1 MHKQHGKAAGLPLT
15 RASCFFL
22 VLSLF
27 CTGKK
32 NVSDKYARG
41 LRKKSAFF
49 ILIFSKVFSV
59 FWSRAFLPVHFAHAR
74 LCVCRNSPEGG
85 KRRCP
90 PDVSWQRQQLFG
102 GQTMINWLQPFAKAL
117 AKQWLCVQLS
127 PGTRVRFFLPV
138 SVAFVPLCILNAMV
152 PKVPF
157 AGCSLAD
164 GGTGF
169 KWKGKRKRHQ
179 SRLCCLPPALD
190 LFLQCLYV
198 LHSLQPALSPA
209 LQHQE
214 SPCWLAPELSA
225 QPREK
230 SRRWGPNEPCVP
242 PQHSHCSPQPSS
254 EAHQRDRGA
263 PLHCCNL
270 LGQSN
275 SYGLKESVLQNG
287 SPVLCAA
294 KTDRHACVRV
304 TPAVQSEADMIK
316 TDVSDWGFFLS
327 DVLLPGTPPKW
338 ERDALSQAFGTAS
351 LVMLKA
357 ENGGCQFFYC
367 SVN

>member
-127 PGTRVRFFLPV
+127 PGEV
-138 SVAFVPLCILNAMV
+138 
-152 PKVPF
+152 
-157 AGCSLAD
+157 
-164 GGTGF
+164 
-169 KWKGKRKRHQ
+169 
-179 SRLCCLPPALD
+179 LPP
-190 LFLQCLYV
+190 
-198 LHSLQPALSPA
+198 
-209 LQHQE
+209 
-214 SPCWLAPELSA
+214 
-225 QPREK
+225 
-230 SRRWGPNEPCVP
+230 CV
-242 PQHSHCSPQPSS
+242 CCIC
-254 EAHQRDRGA
+254 A
-263 PLHCCNL
+263 PLHPKCNGAQGALCWL
-270 LGQSN
+270 L
-275 SYGLKESVLQNG
+275 
-287 SPVLCAA
+287 
-294 KTDRHACVRV
+294 ACR
-304 TPAVQSEADMIK
+304 
-316 TDVSDWGFFLS
+316 WWHWL
-327 DVLLPGTPPKW
+327 
-338 ERDALSQAFGTAS
+338 
-351 LVMLKA
+351 
-357 ENGGCQFFYC
+357 
-367 SVN
+367 